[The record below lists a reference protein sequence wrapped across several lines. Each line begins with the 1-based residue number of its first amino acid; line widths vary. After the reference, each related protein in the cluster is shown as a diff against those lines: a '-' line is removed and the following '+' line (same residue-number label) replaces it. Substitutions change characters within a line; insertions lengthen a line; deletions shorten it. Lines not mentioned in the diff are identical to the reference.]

1 VERLRKPGILVAVG
15 ALLVALPF
23 VVGQS
28 EFYLNVIITAGIFLI
43 MAISFR
49 FLHDLSLLNLGHPV
63 YMGIGAYISAVLTV
77 KLGLSFWVALPL
89 AGLAPALFA
98 LVIGF
103 PTLRI
108 GMVPFFMISLS
119 LMFLFPVVLG
129 NYGGDIFGGHDGLAG
144 VPPPTIGNLVLSHGI
159 TYYYLI
165 LAVVLLTVLLF
176 WHLDRSRF
184 GKLARAIGSSQ
195 ATAESVGVNTFAI
208 KIMAFMLCTFFAGI
222 AGSLYAHYIGI
233 VSPNDFG
240 IQPLILMQVYTIVGG
255 ISSFFGPLIGATV
268 MGALSI
274 PLMNLQELGDLV
286 FGMILV
292 LVLLFSPDGLMGI
305 WKRIIARRRRLQLD
319 VESDH
324 NT

>member
-1 VERLRKPGILVAVG
+1 VERLRKPGILAGVG
-15 ALLVALPF
+15 ALLLAMPF

-43 MAISFR
+43 LAISFR
-49 FLHDLSLLNLGHPV
+49 FLHDLSLINLGHPV
-63 YMGIGAYISAVLTV
+63 YMGIGAYMSAMLTV
-77 KLGLSFWVALPL
+77 KLGLSFWVALPI
-89 AGLAPALFA
+89 AGLTPALLA
-98 LVIGF
+98 LIIGF

-129 NYGGDIFGGHDGLAG
+129 NYGSDIFGGHDGLAG

-159 TYYYLI
+159 TYYYLV
-165 LAVVLLTVLLF
+165 LVVVLLTILLF

-195 ATAESVGVNTFAI
+195 ATAESVGINTFAI
-208 KIMAFMLCTFFAGI
+208 KMMAFTLCTFFAGI

-255 ISSFFGPLIGATV
+255 IGSFFGPLIGAIV
-268 MGALSI
+268 MGGLSI
-274 PLMNLQELGDLV
+274 VLMDLQEFGDLV
-286 FGMILV
+286 FGLILV
-292 LVLLFSPDGLMGI
+292 LVLLFSPDGLVGV
-305 WKRIIARRRRLQLD
+305 WKKITARRRRVILD
-319 VESDH
+319 LETDN